1 MKNSPMPSLM
11 LGRFNLAYARLR
23 GCFLQRPVENSMK
36 RTTPSLRSESFMLAS
51 LRKLY
56 ARFARSR
63 FNLSLFAPIR
73 DALYLPWRIK
83 RELVIRE
90 K

>member
-51 LRKLY
+51 LRSESFML
-56 ARFARSR
+56 A
-63 FNLSLFAPIR
+63 SLGLDSI
-73 DALYLPWRIK
+73 
-83 RELVIRE
+83 
-90 K
+90 

>member
-51 LRKLY
+51 LGLD
-56 ARFARSR
+56 S
-63 FNLSLFAPIR
+63 I
-73 DALYLPWRIK
+73 
-83 RELVIRE
+83 
-90 K
+90 